1 MKKLKIF
8 QLFKIV
14 IPTLILGACTPSN
27 TPSTPVEPP
36 VTISHVEDFNV
47 VRNSA
52 VSAKNYT
59 FVETTGNDTL
69 KTEIDHNKS
78 KVGDKYYTYDQSN
91 MEYWNQDGTWY
102 MQETTYENP
111 LTTYNTFLA
120 GLTNVADAEDGLLT
134 MQDADGVV
142 WTGSVSKQNN
152 TFEISSNGTKY
163 AVSSIGTTQV
173 DVPEAILYVE
183 KTPADI
189 WRETKA
195 LALEKGNF
203 TFKTYENGALTRA
216 LFVDNDNAKVGDT
229 YYTFGE
235 TNYEFNNE
243 DDVWYRS
250 ETTQTNPK
258 QEVVTWLN
266 NLTLH
271 SNDIYV
277 VDDAEY
283 LMVKDLNTGYKCYT
297 TADGES
303 LLVVRDEFV
312 WELSDIDN
320 TIVDVPTNWQEKQPQ
335 EMTQIVRDDGT
346 YNIKLMKSLVL
357 DWLKGNNAQGKDY
370 ITYKMTNFQTEDVLF
385 VNPTDDGLQIGA
397 LYSAESELPQIRFAL
412 FNIANENISYDSKN
426 AFVDSLY
433 NLPGKKF
440 VTQFYVSGLYA
451 NEDTIKQANNILTKM
466 GRTTNAVW
474 AMETDR
480 VSTGFTGFEYKF
492 VLFDSEGTFISTAIG
507 TASKDYVIN
516 GTENWTLSND
526 TTIIETD
533 TENVE
538 QQETTLTASRE
549 LVK

>member
-357 DWLKGNNAQGKDY
+357 DWLQGNNAQGKDY
-370 ITYKMTNFQTEDVLF
+370 LAYKMRNDAYQTQGLLF
-385 VNPTDDGLQIGA
+385 VNPTDVKLQLGIFYA
-397 LYSAESELPQIRFAL
+397 TQDELPKLRMLLAEIDNQQL
-412 FNIANENISYDSKN
+412 DYTSKE
-426 AFVDSLY
+426 AFVDCLY
-433 NLPGKKF
+433 NFTRAGFTYDFQIDGMSSNANSLRQGDAVLAKLGKESHA
-440 VTQFYVSGLYA
+440 VVAYETDILTSGLMGSTYDVVFMDNNGVFYA
-451 NEDTIKQANNILTKM
+451 ARLQAESKEAVLNGQDFYCDLTKM
-466 GRTTNAVW
+466 
-474 AMETDR
+474 
-480 VSTGFTGFEYKF
+480 
-492 VLFDSEGTFISTAIG
+492 
-507 TASKDYVIN
+507 
-516 GTENWTLSND
+516 
-526 TTIIETD
+526 IETD
-533 TENVE
+533 AENVE
-538 QQETTLTASRE
+538 QQETTLTVSRE

>member
-1 MKKLKIF
+1 MRKLKMF
-8 QLFKIV
+8 KLFKIM
-14 IPTLILGACTPSN
+14 IPAFILGGCTPSN

-59 FVETTGNDTL
+59 FVETTGNEVL

-277 VDDAEY
+277 VDDDEY

-357 DWLKGNNAQGKDY
+357 DWLQGNNAQGKDY
-370 ITYKMTNFQTEDVLF
+370 LAYKMRNDDYQTQGLLF
-385 VNPTDDGLQIGA
+385 VNPTDVKLQLGIFYA
-397 LYSAESELPQIRFAL
+397 TQDELPKLRMLLAEIDNQQL
-412 FNIANENISYDSKN
+412 DYTSKE
-426 AFVDSLY
+426 AFVDCLY
-433 NLPGKKF
+433 NFTRAGFTYDFQIDGMSSNANSLRQGDAVLAKLGKESHA
-440 VTQFYVSGLYA
+440 VVAYETDILTSGLMGSTYDVVFMDNNGVFYA
-451 NEDTIKQANNILTKM
+451 ARLQAESKEAVLNGQDFYCDLTKM
-466 GRTTNAVW
+466 
-474 AMETDR
+474 
-480 VSTGFTGFEYKF
+480 
-492 VLFDSEGTFISTAIG
+492 
-507 TASKDYVIN
+507 
-516 GTENWTLSND
+516 
-526 TTIIETD
+526 IETD
-533 TENVE
+533 AENVE